1 MTSNGRAT
9 RTPTQGRGF
18 RRLEIT
24 LWLLVAGAFAYRVL
38 PAQPIGEVSED
49 GVAPGFSVRTLDGG
63 RVKLHDLRGQV
74 VLVNFWAT
82 WCPPC
87 RLEMPGFQAVYDDDH
102 ARGFT
107 VVGLS
112 TDVGSRRVVEDFVRA
127 RGITYPVAM
136 ASRELQRRYGGIEA
150 LPQSFLLDRRGRVRK
165 RVVGIFSEAALRA
178 AVDELLAE
186 EAGS

>member
-1 MTSNGRAT
+1 MTSSQWRW
-9 RTPTQGRGF
+9 F
-18 RRLEIT
+18 RRLEIM
-24 LWLLVAGAFAYRVL
+24 LWMLVAGAVAYRVL
-38 PAQPIGEVSED
+38 PAQPIGHVTEE
-49 GVAPGFSVRTLDGG
+49 GTAPAFSVRTLEGG
-63 RVKLHDLRGQV
+63 KVKLADLRGQI

-87 RLEMPGFQAVYDDDH
+87 RLEMPGFQAVYDDYH

-112 TDVGSRRVVEDFVRA
+112 TDVGSPRAVEDFVRA

-136 ASRELQRRYGGIEA
+136 ASQELQRRYGGIEA
-150 LPQSFLLDRRGRVRK
+150 LPQSFLLDGRGRVRK
-165 RVVGIFSEAALRA
+165 RVVGIFSEATLRRT
-178 AVDELLAE
+178 VDELLTE